1 MSTSIKSELLKNSV
15 AFSISCSRW
24 GNLRRANKNEVVTGA
39 DKDMLRL
46 SKKLVDSTEYE
57 SVVKLQN
64 RVRKYVEDN
73 SVPSF
78 FHRGVYLIATN
89 AVESIEQYL
98 ERAKGTMRD
107 MVEEFINSYR
117 EQIIDAR
124 EKLGPQF
131 NQADYPS
138 PEYLRNSFD
147 ISWKWMAFDVPS
159 NLPEE
164 VFKAEREKAEKIWTE
179 ATDSIKQCLR
189 ESFLKLINNA
199 TERLT
204 VEPGGKPKVFRDS
217 LINNIE
223 DFLNT
228 FNNRNIVNDKDLQEL
243 VGKARGLIV
252 NPKSLRTDVSL
263 RAKVAQEFENVGKTL
278 DKMIVKKPSRKFCFD
293 D

>member
-1 MSTSIKSELLKNSV
+1 MSIKAELLKNSV

-46 SKKLVDSTEYE
+46 SKKLVDSEEYE
-57 SVVKLQN
+57 AVVKLQN
-64 RVRKYVEDN
+64 RIRKYVEDN

-78 FHRGVYLIATN
+78 FHRGVFLIATN
-89 AVESIEQYL
+89 TVKDVEDYL
-98 ERAKGTMRD
+98 ERAKGTMKD
-107 MVEEFINSYR
+107 MVEEFIQAYR
-117 EQIIDAR
+117 EQIIDAK

-131 NQADYPS
+131 NQGDYPS

-147 ISWKWMAFDVPS
+147 ISWKWISFDVPQ
-159 NLPEE
+159 NLPDE
-164 VFKAEREKAEKIWTE
+164 VFKAEREKAEKIWTD
-179 ATDSIKQCLR
+179 ATNSIKQCLR

-199 TERLT
+199 SERLT
-204 VEPGGKPKVFRDS
+204 VAPGEKPKVFRDS

-223 DFLNT
+223 EFLNT

-243 VGKARGLIV
+243 VGKARGILV

-263 RAKVAQEFENVGKTL
+263 RAKVANEFDTVSKALG
-278 DKMIVKKPSRKFCFD
+278 KMIVTKPSRKFCFD